1 MSGEL
6 TVEPVLSFWTHA
18 MAAAAFASLLLWRLR
33 TGVSDRSQAMLLA
46 AYLLTAAW
54 AWLAAIGGPASPLA
68 VLAETFRN
76 LVWIALLYGLAA
88 PERIEE
94 APAGGVRL
102 VLGAEALVI
111 GCQLVLNILTIA
123 ATVPAD
129 VAQAFE
135 QTSRLLRVV
144 MAAGALI
151 IVHNVYAQAAPSSR
165 GPIRLAMFALALSW
179 GYDLNLYTF
188 AYLGA
193 PLADSLLTW
202 RGLLVAA
209 TMPLFALSRGQEKG
223 WRIRLSRTA
232 AFQSL
237 SLLAICAYFAVMAI
251 LATALKGTGWDW
263 TQGLTVGAIAAL
275 IIGAMVLLPSS
286 RARAWV
292 KVKLAK
298 HFFEHRYDYRAEWLR
313 FTGTIGRSGAE
324 AAPLG
329 ERVVKAFADILD
341 APGGL
346 LLVSDE
352 AGAIDPAAAWKWP
365 GKPLAAGDPRPAAAF
380 WRGVEAEGRIVDL
393 DAVRHGHE
401 DRPLDVPDFM
411 IDDAVAWVGVPLIH
425 HERLVG
431 FVLLAAPDYRRSL
444 DWEDFDLLR
453 TAGRQAASSLAEAH
467 GQEALLNAQRF
478 EEFNR
483 RFAFILH
490 DVKNLVSQLSLL
502 SRNAERHADNPDF
515 RADMVA
521 TLKSSVG
528 KMNDLLAR
536 LAPQGGARR
545 ARAEPTPLRDLLSAA
560 IAAKRRDHSVRLLG
574 DTSLWAMVDPPGLEQ
589 AIGHLLQNAID
600 ASESGAP
607 VTVRVTAD
615 GDEIAITIIDSGIG
629 MDAEF
634 VRHRLFQPFASTK
647 DGGFG
652 VGAFESRALITAMGG
667 RLAVTSTPGK
677 GSQFVIHL
685 IAAEPAQGRHATPQ
699 RKIA

>member
-129 VAQAFE
+129 VAQAFD

-251 LATALKGTGWDW
+251 LATALKGTGWDSIVEIPAMK
-263 TQGLTVGAIAAL
+263 TGSKVPGSVRQSKLLDELTTSVAGGRAL
-275 IIGAMVLLPSS
+275 Q
-286 RARAWV
+286 
-292 KVKLAK
+292 
-298 HFFEHRYDYRAEWLR
+298 
-313 FTGTIGRSGAE
+313 T
-324 AAPLG
+324 
-329 ERVVKAFADILD
+329 
-341 APGGL
+341 
-346 LLVSDE
+346 
-352 AGAIDPAAAWKWP
+352 
-365 GKPLAAGDPRPAAAF
+365 
-380 WRGVEAEGRIVDL
+380 
-393 DAVRHGHE
+393 
-401 DRPLDVPDFM
+401 
-411 IDDAVAWVGVPLIH
+411 
-425 HERLVG
+425 
-431 FVLLAAPDYRRSL
+431 
-444 DWEDFDLLR
+444 
-453 TAGRQAASSLAEAH
+453 
-467 GQEALLNAQRF
+467 
-478 EEFNR
+478 
-483 RFAFILH
+483 
-490 DVKNLVSQLSLL
+490 SLL
-502 SRNAERHADNPDF
+502 S
-515 RADMVA
+515 V
-521 TLKSSVG
+521 
-528 KMNDLLAR
+528 LL
-536 LAPQGGARR
+536 L
-545 ARAEPTPLRDLLSAA
+545 D
-560 IAAKRRDHSVRLLG
+560 
-574 DTSLWAMVDPPGLEQ
+574 
-589 AIGHLLQNAID
+589 
-600 ASESGAP
+600 
-607 VTVRVTAD
+607 D
-615 GDEIAITIIDSGIG
+615 GRI
-629 MDAEF
+629 
-634 VRHRLFQPFASTK
+634 L
-647 DGGFG
+647 
-652 VGAFESRALITAMGG
+652 VGAVPMASLE
-667 RLAVTSTPGK
+667 
-677 GSQFVIHL
+677 
-685 IAAEPAQGRHATPQ
+685 AAAQ
-699 RKIA
+699 

>member
-6 TVEPVLSFWTHA
+6 TFEPVLSFWTHA
-18 MAAAAFASLLLWRLR
+18 VAAVAFSSLLLWRLR
-33 TGVSDRSQAMLLA
+33 TRVSDRGQALLSA

-54 AWLAAIGGPASPLA
+54 AWLAAVDGPASPLA

-76 LVWIALLYGLAA
+76 LLWIALLHGLAA
-88 PERIEE
+88 PERTEE

-111 GCQLVLNILTIA
+111 GCQLLLNILVVA
-123 ATVPAD
+123 AAVPTE
-129 VAQAFE
+129 VAGAFD

-151 IVHNVYAQAAPSSR
+151 IVHNIYAQAAPSSR
-165 GPIRLAMFALALSW
+165 GAIRLAMFALALSW

-209 TMPLFALSRGQEKG
+209 TVPLFALSGGQEKG

-251 LATALKGTGWDW
+251 LATALEGTGWDW
-263 TQGLTVGAIAAL
+263 SQGLTVGAIVIL
-275 IIGAMVLLPSS
+275 TIGAMVLLPSS
-286 RARAWV
+286 RARAWL

-298 HFFEHRYDYRAEWLR
+298 HFFEHRYDYRSEWLR
-313 FTGTIGRSGAE
+313 FTGTIGRSGGE

-346 LLVSDE
+346 LLVADE
-352 AGAIDPAAAWKWP
+352 AGAIDPAAAWNWP
-365 GKPLAAGDPRPAAAF
+365 GKPLAAGDPRPAATF
-380 WRGVEAEGRIVDL
+380 WRAVETEGRIVDL
-393 DAVRHGHE
+393 DAVRHGHG
-401 DRPLDVPDFM
+401 DRPVAVPDFM
-411 IDDAVAWVGVPLIH
+411 TGDAVAWVGVPLIH

-502 SRNAERHADNPDF
+502 SRNAERHADNPEF

-536 LAPQGGARR
+536 LAPQGGARAER
-545 ARAEPTPLRDLLSAA
+545 TEPTPLRDVLSSA
-560 IAAKRRDHSVRLLG
+560 IATKRRDHPVRLLG
-574 DTSLWAMVDPPGLEQ
+574 DTSLWAMVDPLGLEQ

-600 ASESGAP
+600 ASPDGAP
-607 VTVRVTAD
+607 VTVRVTTD
-615 GDEIAITIIDSGIG
+615 GSEIAVAIIDTGIG

-647 DGGFG
+647 AGGFG
-652 VGAFESRALITAMGG
+652 VGAFEARALTTAMGG

-677 GSQFVIHL
+677 GSQFVLHL
-685 IAAEPAQGRHATPQ
+685 VAADPADGPHETRQ